1 VALTL
6 HQIRLF
12 VALAKRLN
20 MTEISKEMHLTQPA
34 ISHQIK
40 NLEREFGKTFFQS
53 QGRGV
58 KLTRDGAKFL
68 RKAESILSSVNEMY
82 RRYGAKR

>member
-1 VALTL
+1 MALTL
-6 HQIRLF
+6 HQLKLF

-20 MTEISKEMHLTQPA
+20 MTEISKEMHVSQPA

-40 NLEREFGKTFFQS
+40 KLEREFGKTFIQS

-58 KLTRDGAKFL
+58 KLTPDGTSFL
-68 RKAESILSSVNEMY
+68 RKAETILSDVNEMY